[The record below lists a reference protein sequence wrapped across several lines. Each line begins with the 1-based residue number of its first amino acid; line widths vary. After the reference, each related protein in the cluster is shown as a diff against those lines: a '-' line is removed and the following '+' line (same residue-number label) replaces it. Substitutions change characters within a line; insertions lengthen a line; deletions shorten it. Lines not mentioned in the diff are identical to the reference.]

1 MEVEKSVELYYNIC
15 KISKDKLKQVIMQK
29 KMTISIDEQIYYGLC
44 RAIGEKKIN
53 RFIED
58 LVRPYAGNLAL
69 HEGYKQMAA
78 DKERETEAREWT
90 EATFKD
96 SCDETW

>member
-1 MEVEKSVELYYNIC
+1 
-15 KISKDKLKQVIMQK
+15 MQK

-44 RAIGEKKIN
+44 RTIGEKKIS

-58 LVRPYAGNLAL
+58 LVKPYVRNLNL

-78 DKERETEAREWT
+78 DKERELDAQEWS

>member
-1 MEVEKSVELYYNIC
+1 MGSWEKT
-15 KISKDKLKQVIMQK
+15 KRK
-29 KMTISIDEQIYYGLC
+29 KNKNLC
-44 RAIGEKKIN
+44 NPCNLWFHFFWLRLAAMGN
-53 RFIED
+53 LWF
-58 LVRPYAGNLAL
+58 LHAGNLAL

-96 SCDETW
+96 SCNETW